1 MQMYFLCVRI
11 CCFMFPLRTRIALIL
26 GIQWQWHMNKITCKN
41 DRIWANLC
49 LLSLVTRIIPCNFR
63 QVGYIKLS
71 VWKIT
76 LFISPFTKLVG
87 NATKCENPFT
97 HSFDDVW
104 YQCIASK
111 LFWTFFSMEE
121 CTSLCWRYIQIKP
134 VCDMYLSKQF
144 TMVSMNMMS
153 LKMVFTPLQDT
164 SEYIS
169 FQTLKY

>member
-71 VWKIT
+71 VWKII
-76 LFISPFTKLVG
+76 LFTSSFTKLVG
-87 NATKCENPFT
+87 NATICENPFT
-97 HSFDDVW
+97 HSFDDVR
-104 YQCIASK
+104 YQCIASEIILDV
-111 LFWTFFSMEE
+111 LFNGRMHIFMLKVYSNKTRMW
-121 CTSLCWRYIQIKP
+121 Y
-134 VCDMYLSKQF
+134 
-144 TMVSMNMMS
+144 VS
-153 LKMVFTPLQDT
+153 
-164 SEYIS
+164 
-169 FQTLKY
+169 